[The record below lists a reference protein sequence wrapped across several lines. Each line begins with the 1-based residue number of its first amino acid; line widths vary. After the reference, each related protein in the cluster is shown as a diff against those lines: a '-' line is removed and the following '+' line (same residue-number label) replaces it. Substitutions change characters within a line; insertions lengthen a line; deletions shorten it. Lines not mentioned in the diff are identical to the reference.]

1 MRVLITTGGS
11 PHAGIA
17 LRLGNQVARIA
28 GATPTVITVIRR
40 EKYRARAEKTLLQAR
55 EILQLDLPESQ
66 MLVRVGHPA
75 EEIIREAEQGRY
87 DLVVV
92 GERQHTDLVSR
103 FLLGSTAERVV
114 EHAPCPVLIAKG
126 KNSPLRRIL
135 VCDSGADRPSLL
147 DRFTTRLADL
157 VKEEM
162 EITVLHVMSQI
173 SAAPGIPG
181 RQLRASAEELIRE
194 HSPEGEILERDI
206 RILQQRARVN
216 SLPKIRHGLVVDE
229 IMDETHCG
237 DYDLLVIGAHR
248 SQGWESFL
256 LDDLARQIISQADRP
271 VLVVR

>member
-17 LRLGNQVARIA
+17 LRLGSQVARIA
-28 GATPTVITVIRR
+28 GTTPTVITVIRR

-229 IMDETHCG
+229 IVDETHCG